1 MYFVEMKERNTD
13 QKYVVPTGVIPYNAE
28 DVIEAIETALQVAR
42 RLRERNAE
50 HYKNNFNEN
59 WPETMKENFRKLNSW
74 AVRVKDD
81 DGKTILLLKDSMF

>member
-59 WPETMKENFRKLNSW
+59 WPETRKENFRKLNSW

>member
-59 WPETMKENFRKLNSW
+59 WPEIMKESFHKLNSW